1 MYPLHDVRATI
12 ECIYSDKEFKVHNMT
27 FMNCCNKYCYTFQ
40 EYMLITLNISRH
52 WKVSAVT
59 RHLRYVI

>member
-1 MYPLHDVRATI
+1 MF
-12 ECIYSDKEFKVHNMT
+12 YSDKEFKVHNMT
-27 FMNCCNKYCYTFQ
+27 FMNSCNKYCYMFQ
-40 EYMLITLNISRH
+40 EYILITLNISRH